1 MKRVLIKRPTKAKRT
16 SYLRVH
22 LKKFSRVQAQSRQ
35 IFELSRQLRGQ
46 RCRNRALAGA
56 GGLGKV
62 ASRALARRSKMERFS
77 PTFTAV
83 PKAMSY
89 GTLIIHSAPSAL
101 RTHIDWAIKDALGI
115 SAQIQW
121 RSQPNFA
128 GTYRTEISW
137 RDLTGSAAK
146 LCSSLASWHYLRFE
160 IFEASGEAGELF
172 RFTPELGILRNQ
184 TDGAGNI
191 LVTEHQLANALSN
204 SFEEDELRDAVN
216 RILGKP
222 WEEVLEPL
230 RAIDQREVAPL
241 QAI

>member
-1 MKRVLIKRPTKAKRT
+1 
-16 SYLRVH
+16 
-22 LKKFSRVQAQSRQ
+22 
-35 IFELSRQLRGQ
+35 
-46 RCRNRALAGA
+46 
-56 GGLGKV
+56 
-62 ASRALARRSKMERFS
+62 MERFS
-77 PTFTAV
+77 PTYTAV
-83 PKAMSY
+83 PKAMSH

-137 RDLTGSAAK
+137 RDLSGRAAK

-160 IFEASGEAGELF
+160 IFEANSDAGELF

-191 LVTEHQLANALSN
+191 LVTEHQLASALSN

>member
-1 MKRVLIKRPTKAKRT
+1 
-16 SYLRVH
+16 
-22 LKKFSRVQAQSRQ
+22 
-35 IFELSRQLRGQ
+35 
-46 RCRNRALAGA
+46 
-56 GGLGKV
+56 
-62 ASRALARRSKMERFS
+62 MERFS
-77 PTFTAV
+77 PTFTAA
-83 PKAMSY
+83 PRALSH

-191 LVTEHQLANALSN
+191 LVTEHQLASALSN

-230 RAIDQREVAPL
+230 RAIDRREVAPL

>member
-22 LKKFSRVQAQSRQ
+22 LKKFSRVQAQTRR

-89 GTLIIHSAPSAL
+89 GMLIIHSAPSAL